1 MIRRIVT
8 LFTAMRLKPGTAGEG
23 PPRRLMRAAK
33 PAFKL
38 SSSSASSSV
47 AWTVFVPIQRRCEPF
62 HLERRDADAHE
73 HRRLRQS
80 GCRIPSRAGKPRRTT
95 HERSE
100 TVLEI
105 GPTVLVSRRL
115 QETAG

>member
-38 SSSSASSSV
+38 SSSASSSV
-47 AWTVFVPIQRRCEPF
+47 AWTVF
-62 HLERRDADAHE
+62 LAAH
-73 HRRLRQS
+73 S
-80 GCRIPSRAGKPRRTT
+80 GP
-95 HERSE
+95 E
-100 TVLEI
+100 
-105 GPTVLVSRRL
+105 
-115 QETAG
+115 